1 MQNNKVVVFSS
12 FRYILRYLY
21 EKLST
26 QNIRVGIIHGG
37 VKDEERVILRNR
49 FKADKNQEESLDVLL
64 FSKVG
69 CEGLDY
75 QFCGCLV
82 NYDLP
87 WNPQAIEQRIG
98 RIDRNGQKSES
109 ISIINIITEGT
120 IDCDIYD
127 RCLSHIGVF
136 NSSIGDSEEILG
148 EVTRGIYDVVE
159 KYILNPQEHA
169 QKELQIA
176 DNAIR
181 KMQEQ
186 RKLAEEKHAFF
197 GLNLSEEVMQKE
209 LQDATN
215 IHMSADA
222 INQCKDSAV
231 KSTNLRIN
239 FVLASPS
246 SPTDSITSRATV
258 EAKGALI

>member
-1 MQNNKVVVFSS
+1 MQNNKVMVFSS
-12 FRYILRYLY
+12 FRHTLRYLY

-49 FKADKNQEESLDVLL
+49 FKANKNQEESLDVLL
-64 FSKVG
+64 FSEVG

-75 QFCGCLV
+75 QFCDCLV

-120 IDCDIYD
+120 IDSDIYD
-127 RCLSHIGVF
+127 RCLSRIGVF

-159 KYILNPQEHA
+159 KYILNPQERA
-169 QKELQIA
+169 QLHTLFYIP
-176 DNAIR
+176 R
-181 KMQEQ
+181 
-186 RKLAEEKHAFF
+186 
-197 GLNLSEEVMQKE
+197 V
-209 LQDATN
+209 
-215 IHMSADA
+215 
-222 INQCKDSAV
+222 
-231 KSTNLRIN
+231 
-239 FVLASPS
+239 
-246 SPTDSITSRATV
+246 SITSCFLFSHIMSV
-258 EAKGALI
+258 